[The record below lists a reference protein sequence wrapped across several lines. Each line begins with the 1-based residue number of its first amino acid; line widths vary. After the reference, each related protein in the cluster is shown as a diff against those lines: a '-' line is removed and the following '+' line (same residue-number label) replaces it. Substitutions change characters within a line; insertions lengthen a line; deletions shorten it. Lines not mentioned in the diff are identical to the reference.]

1 MLCLKAGRILPST
14 KTDVNSKKNTFF
26 LKKIALKALYFFVVL
41 ASKGLELLI
50 H

>member
-14 KTDVNSKKNTFF
+14 KTSVNSKK
-26 LKKIALKALYFFVVL
+26 
-41 ASKGLELLI
+41 I

>member
-1 MLCLKAGRILPST
+1 MKAGRILPST
-14 KTDVNSKKNTFF
+14 KTSVNSKKIHFF
-26 LKKIALKALYFFVVL
+26 EKIALKALYFFVVL

>member
-1 MLCLKAGRILPST
+1 
-14 KTDVNSKKNTFF
+14 FE
-26 LKKIALKALYFFVVL
+26 KIVLKALYFFVVL

>member
-1 MLCLKAGRILPST
+1 
-14 KTDVNSKKNTFF
+14 
-26 LKKIALKALYFFVVL
+26 ALYFFVVL

>member
-1 MLCLKAGRILPST
+1 MLGLKAGRILPST
-14 KTDVNSKKNTFF
+14 KTSVNSKKIHFF
-26 LKKIALKALYFFVVL
+26 EKIVLKALYFFVVL

>member
-1 MLCLKAGRILPST
+1 H
-14 KTDVNSKKNTFF
+14 FF
-26 LKKIALKALYFFVVL
+26 EKIALKALYFFVVL